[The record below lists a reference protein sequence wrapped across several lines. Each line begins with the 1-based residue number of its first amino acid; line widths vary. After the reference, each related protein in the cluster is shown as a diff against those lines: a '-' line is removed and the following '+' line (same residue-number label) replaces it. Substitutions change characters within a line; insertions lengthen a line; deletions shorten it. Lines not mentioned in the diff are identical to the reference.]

1 MKKFI
6 DCVKSF
12 LKSLFDVTSNTDEKI
27 VVGFMSFAM
36 MIFMAVTDQFTSY
49 KVNTEIFYSFVGL
62 TFACFSLGV
71 YAGIKSTDAKTT
83 VATEIVKS
91 DASSNSNDAAKDV
104 LQAEKPQS

>member
-12 LKSLFDVTSNTDEKI
+12 LKSLFDVTSNTDEK
-27 VVGFMSFAM
+27 M